1 MIIDII
7 IVAIVVIGGFAG
19 YKKGLVGILVGFI
32 GIVLSIMLGFML
44 QTPIS
49 DYLQKETAIGT
60 TLTES
65 IKTSIEKS
73 GATENL
79 LYKSILEAT
88 AKGDASALTIDQ
100 SANVITN
107 FILKGLSFV
116 LVFMVVYIICYILQM
131 VLNIVFDLPI
141 LNSLNKIG
149 GVGIGVLMSL
159 IKITILLAIISFISP
174 IPIFNDLVKIIQ
186 NSTIGNILYANN
198 IIVSIIKS
206 NIQI

>member
-7 IVAIVVIGGFAG
+7 IIAIILIGGFTG

-32 GIVLSIMLGFML
+32 GIILSIVLGFIL

-49 DYLQKETAIGT
+49 EYLQKETAIGT
-60 TLTES
+60 TITDS
-65 IKTSIEKS
+65 IKTSIEKT
-73 GATENL
+73 GVNENL
-79 LYKSILEAT
+79 LYKSILDST
-88 AKGDASALTIDQ
+88 AKGDTGVLTIDQ

-149 GVGIGVLMSL
+149 GVGIGVIISL
-159 IKITILLAIISFISP
+159 IKIIILLAIISFVSP

-186 NSTIGNILYANN
+186 SSTIGNMLYTNN